1 MFSASNVAVDC
12 QTHIKGCPQRQEQIA
27 VVGIDVLVLGTKPL
41 RGKDDVANQDE
52 RERQDVYHHLDESQ
66 EHL

>member
-1 MFSASNVAVDC
+1 LFSASNVAVDC
-12 QTHIKGCPQRQEQIA
+12 HTHIKGCPQRQEQIA